1 MYAGAPPY
9 NTPLC
14 GAGTADPTTGV
25 GSEPAFDA
33 GELAGKIVV
42 CDRGTYG
49 RVAKGQQVKNAG
61 GIGMVLVNDAPNG
74 DSLTADLHVL
84 PAVHISFAKGEQLK
98 AWLASGT
105 GQVARITGMTED
117 KAPEMSRCSWLV

>member
-1 MYAGAPPY
+1 MGRASIVYAGAPPY

-25 GSEPAFDA
+25 GSERPFDP

-49 RVAKGQQVKNAG
+49 RVAKGQEVKNAG
-61 GIGMVLVNDAPNG
+61 GIGMVLVNDAANG
-74 DSLTADLHVL
+74 DSLTADMHVL
-84 PAVHISFAKGEQLK
+84 PAVHISFDDGVRAEG
-98 AWLASGT
+98 
-105 GQVARITGMTED
+105 VARGRRHRTTPR
-117 KAPEMSRCSWLV
+117 ASRA